1 MFEDPTMTREMY
13 DDLPEESDAKEF
25 YAKYEPKEVLGRG
38 LSSVV
43 RRCVRKTDLQE
54 FAVKIID
61 VTEQSWT
68 EDRDSVMK
76 EVTILQMVSR
86 NANIIQLVDVFEC
99 TTFIF
104 LVFELIKGGELFD
117 YLTEVVE
124 LSERET
130 RFVMRQLFEVVKFL
144 HDLNI
149 VHRDLKPENILIQ
162 GKLEIKV
169 SDFGFAVRLKEEQ
182 LLKELCGTPGYLAP
196 EVLKCSMIDG
206 FAGYGKEV
214 DMWACGV
221 IMYTLLAGQP
231 PFWHRKQMMLL
242 RNIMEGNYN
251 FDGPE
256 WEDISHTSKD
266 LIAHLLIVDPK
277 NRFTAEQA
285 LQHPFF
291 ESIEYAVWAEKRLRK
306 SRSPRKTPS
315 EKGKFDAKSKF
326 KAAIAAV
333 CATQRLQAG
342 LNRQQVLTF
351 KTMAEDP
358 YRVRGIRR
366 VIDGCAFRIY
376 GHWVKKGEDQN
387 RAALFE
393 NFPKRDATKNANV
406 SKTWV

>member
-169 SDFGFAVRLKEEQ
+169 SDFGFAVRLKEGQ

-291 ESIEYAVWAEKRLRK
+291 ESIE
-306 SRSPRKTPS
+306 PS

>member
-1 MFEDPTMTREMY
+1 MTEDHAMTREMY

-43 RRCVRKTDLQE
+43 RRCVRKTDQQE

-61 VTEQSWT
+61 VTEQNWT

-76 EVTILQMVSR
+76 EVAILQTVSR
-86 NANIIQLVDVFEC
+86 NANIIQLMDVFEC

-130 RFVMRQLFEVVKFL
+130 RFVMRQLFEVVQFL
-144 HDLNI
+144 HELNI

-169 SDFGFAVRLKEEQ
+169 SDFGFAVRLKEGE

-196 EVLKCSMIDG
+196 EVLKCSMIEG

-266 LIAHLLIVDPK
+266 LISHLLIVDPK

-291 ESIEYAVWAEKRLRK
+291 ESIE
-306 SRSPRKTPS
+306 
-315 EKGKFDAKSKF
+315 GKFDAKSKF

-351 KTMAEDP
+351 QNVAEDP

-393 NFPKRDATKNANV
+393 NFPKRDATKKGDI

>member
-291 ESIEYAVWAEKRLRK
+291 ESIE
-306 SRSPRKTPS
+306 
-315 EKGKFDAKSKF
+315 GKFDAKSKF

>member
-1 MFEDPTMTREMY
+1 MTEDHAMTREMY

-43 RRCVRKTDLQE
+43 RRCVRKTDQQE

-61 VTEQSWT
+61 VTEQNWT

-76 EVTILQMVSR
+76 EVAILQTVSR
-86 NANIIQLVDVFEC
+86 NANIIQLMDVFEC

-130 RFVMRQLFEVVKFL
+130 RFVMRQLFEVVQFL
-144 HDLNI
+144 HELNI

-169 SDFGFAVRLKEEQ
+169 SDFGFAVRLKEGE

-196 EVLKCSMIDG
+196 EVLKCSMIEG

-266 LIAHLLIVDPK
+266 LISHLLIVDPK

-291 ESIEYAVWAEKRLRK
+291 ESIE
-306 SRSPRKTPS
+306 PS

-351 KTMAEDP
+351 QNVAEDP

-393 NFPKRDATKNANV
+393 NFPKRDATKKGDI

>member
-1 MFEDPTMTREMY
+1 MTEDHHAMTREMY

-43 RRCVRKTDLQE
+43 RRCVRKTDQQE

-61 VTEQSWT
+61 VTEQNWT

-76 EVTILQMVSR
+76 EVAILQTVSR

-130 RFVMRQLFEVVKFL
+130 RFVMRQLFEVVQFL
-144 HDLNI
+144 HELNI

-169 SDFGFAVRLKEEQ
+169 SDFGFAVRLKEGE

-196 EVLKCSMIDG
+196 EVLKCSMIEG

-266 LIAHLLIVDPK
+266 LISHLLIVDPK

-291 ESIEYAVWAEKRLRK
+291 ESIE
-306 SRSPRKTPS
+306 PS

-351 KTMAEDP
+351 QNVAEDP

-393 NFPKRDATKNANV
+393 NFPKRDATKKGDI

>member
-1 MFEDPTMTREMY
+1 MSEDHAMTREMY

-43 RRCVRKTDLQE
+43 RRCVRKTDQQE

-61 VTEQSWT
+61 VTEQNWT

-76 EVTILQMVSR
+76 EVAILQTVSR
-86 NANIIQLVDVFEC
+86 NANIIQLMDVFEC

-130 RFVMRQLFEVVKFL
+130 RFVMRQLFEVVQFL
-144 HDLNI
+144 HELNI

-169 SDFGFAVRLKEEQ
+169 SDFGFAVRLKEGE

-196 EVLKCSMIDG
+196 EVLKCSMIEG

-266 LIAHLLIVDPK
+266 LISHLLIVDPK

-291 ESIEYAVWAEKRLRK
+291 ESIE
-306 SRSPRKTPS
+306 
-315 EKGKFDAKSKF
+315 
-326 KAAIAAV
+326 AAIAAV

-351 KTMAEDP
+351 QNVAEDP

-393 NFPKRDATKNANV
+393 NFPKRDATKKGDV